1 MNTEVAPGTSL
12 NRARRER
19 ELTELDEGAP
29 VDLVVV
35 GGGVTGAGAALD
47 AAARGL
53 TVALLEARDLAFG
66 TSRWSSKLV
75 HGGLRYLASGDVG
88 LARES
93 ALERDILM
101 RAVAPHL
108 IRALPTLLP
117 LYAGEHARR
126 SAALAGVG
134 LRVADLLRASAGTP
148 RDVLPGPRRL
158 SATETAHLSP
168 NLREDG
174 LRGGY
179 LYWDGQL
186 ADDARL
192 VVAVARTAA
201 GLGARII
208 TRCRVHGVGPEGV
221 RAVDT
226 LTGTPVLVRAR
237 AVVNATGVWA
247 GTLAPG
253 VRLRPSRGT
262 HLVLPGGSAGPLG
275 GSRVALTVP
284 VPGAANRYVLLL
296 PQPGGRI
303 YLGLTDDEVPAV
315 TDVPEPTPGDVEF
328 LLRVASTALRAPI
341 DRADVLGAF
350 AGLRPLLAGSSA
362 RTSDLSRRH
371 AVLTG
376 PDRVVTVVGGKLTTY
391 RRMAADA
398 VDAAVAAGG
407 LAPPRPSP
415 TATLP
420 LVGAAPPAVLAAL
433 AGQLAERIA
442 APSASSAPSSGASA
456 AVSAAPAARAAAL
469 AQSLLGRF
477 GTEAAAVVA
486 AGPPAPVAE
495 SESGSGLT
503 GAEVAFA
510 VRHELALDAD
520 DVLDRRS
527 RLGLV
532 PRERAAALPAVRAM
546 VDGVTAR

>member
-1 MNTEVAPGTSL
+1 MNHEVAAGTSL

-19 ELTELDEGAP
+19 ELAELDGGAT
-29 VDLVVV
+29 VDLAVV
-35 GGGVTGAGAALD
+35 GGGVTGVGTALD
-47 AAARGL
+47 AASRGL
-53 TVALLEARDLAFG
+53 SVALLESRDLAFG

-75 HGGLRYLASGDVG
+75 HGGLRYLASGDLR

-93 ALERDILM
+93 ALERDVLM
-101 RAVAPHL
+101 RSVAPHL
-108 IRALPTLLP
+108 VRALPTLLP
-117 LYAGEHARR
+117 LYAGERARR

-134 LRVADLLRASAGTP
+134 LRVADLLRASARTP
-148 RDVLPGPRRL
+148 REVLPGPRRL
-158 SATETAHLSP
+158 SVTETVHVSP
-168 NLREDG
+168 NIRETG

-186 ADDARL
+186 VDDARL
-192 VVAVARTAA
+192 VVAIARTAA

-208 TRCRVHGVGPEGV
+208 TRCRVTGVDRDGA
-221 RAVDT
+221 RAVDE
-226 LTGTPVLVRAR
+226 LTGRPVRIRAR

-247 GTLAPG
+247 ATLAPAA
-253 VRLRPSRGT
+253 RLRPSRGT
-262 HLVLPGGSAGPLG
+262 HLVLPGGPAGPLG

-284 VPGAANRYVLLL
+284 VPGASNRYVLLL

-303 YLGLTDDEVPAV
+303 YLGLTDEEVPMV
-315 TDVPEPTPGDVEF
+315 TDVPEPTPADVEF
-328 LLRVASTALRAPI
+328 LLGVASSALRAPI

-350 AGLRPLLAGSSA
+350 AGLRPLLDGSSA

-376 PDRVVTVVGGKLTTY
+376 PDGVVTVVGGKLTTY

-398 VDAAVAAGG
+398 VDAALRVSG
-407 LAPPRPSP
+407 LPAPRPSR

-420 LVGAAPPAVLAAL
+420 LVGAAPPATIGAL
-433 AGQLAERIA
+433 AGELATRIA
-442 APSASSAPSSGASA
+442 AGRPTSSSGTA
-456 AVSAAPAARAAAL
+456 AGRAGAL
-469 AQSLLGRF
+469 TLAHGLLSRY
-477 GTEAAAVVA
+477 GTEAGAVAA
-486 AGPPAPVAE
+486 AGPLEDVAGAAAA
-495 SESGSGLT
+495 SDGGLT
-503 GAEVAFA
+503 QAEVAFA

-532 PRERAAALPAVRAM
+532 PRERAAVLGAVRAM
-546 VDGVTAR
+546 VDGVAAH

>member
-1 MNTEVAPGTSL
+1 MNHEVAAATSL
-12 NRARRER
+12 NGARRRR
-19 ELTELDEGAP
+19 ELAELDGGEP
-29 VDLVVV
+29 VDVLVV
-35 GGGVTGAGAALD
+35 GGGVTGAGTALD
-47 AAARGL
+47 AASRGL
-53 TVALLEARDLAFG
+53 SVALLESRDLAFG

-75 HGGLRYLASGDVG
+75 HGGLRYLASGDLR

-93 ALERDILM
+93 ALERDALM

-117 LYAGEHARR
+117 LYSGERARR
-126 SAALAGVG
+126 AAALAGVG

-168 NLREDG
+168 NLREAG

-186 ADDARL
+186 VDDARL
-192 VVAVARTAA
+192 VVAIARTAA
-201 GLGARII
+201 GLGARIV
-208 TRCRVHGVGPEGV
+208 TRCRVTAIGPDGA
-221 RAVDT
+221 RAVDE
-226 LTGTPVLVRAR
+226 LTGTPLRVRAR
-237 AVVNATGVWA
+237 SVVNATGVWA
-247 GTLAPG
+247 ATLTPTA
-253 VRLRPSRGT
+253 RLRPSRGT
-262 HLVLPGGSAGPLG
+262 HLVLPGGAAGPLG
-275 GSRVALTVP
+275 GSPVAVTVP
-284 VPGAANRYVLLL
+284 VPGASNRYVLLL

-303 YLGLTDDEVPAV
+303 YLGLTDEEVPAV
-315 TDVPEPTPGDVEF
+315 TDVPEPTPADVEF

-362 RTSDLSRRH
+362 RTADLSRRH

-376 PDRVVTVVGGKLTTY
+376 PAGVVTVVGGKLTTY

-398 VDAAVAAGG
+398 IDAAVAGSG
-407 LAPPRPSP
+407 LAAPRPSR

-420 LVGAAPPAVLAAL
+420 LVGAAPPAAIGAQAEELAAEI
-433 AGQLAERIA
+433 AGN
-442 APSASSAPSSGASA
+442 SSAPTSRAGALALAHGLLARYGTEAGAVAASGAVEPVAGSAASSGA
-456 AVSAAPAARAAAL
+456 
-469 AQSLLGRF
+469 
-477 GTEAAAVVA
+477 
-486 AGPPAPVAE
+486 
-495 SESGSGLT
+495 GLT
-503 GAEVAFA
+503 QAEVAFA
-510 VRHELALDAD
+510 VRHELALDAG

-532 PRERAAALPAVRAM
+532 AGEREAALPGVRAL
-546 VDGVTAR
+546 VDGPAARQGAR